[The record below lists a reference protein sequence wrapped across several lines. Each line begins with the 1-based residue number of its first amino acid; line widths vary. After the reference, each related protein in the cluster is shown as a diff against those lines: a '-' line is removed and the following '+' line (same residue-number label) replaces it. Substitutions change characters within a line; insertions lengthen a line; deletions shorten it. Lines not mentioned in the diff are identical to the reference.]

1 MAQNSDNDGLFG
13 LLQAGLDISL
23 GAAHKSIEMARN
35 PSESASKLLNDMVS
49 MLTVPPNAGPEL
61 QHKAQAIAGVW
72 MEKGMTLLAE
82 CKSAGEKYK
91 EGARPS
97 RES

>member
-1 MAQNSDNDGLFG
+1 MAQNSDNNGLFG
-13 LLQAGLDISL
+13 LFQAGLDISL

-35 PSESASKLLNDMVS
+35 PSESASKVLNDMVAMFS
-49 MLTVPPNAGPEL
+49 VPPNTGPEL
-61 QHKAQAIAGVW
+61 QDKAQAIAGVW

-91 EGARPS
+91 EGAKPPGQS
-97 RES
+97 